1 MTLTESENFIRDLYC
16 RASDWEPLAF
26 RTWALEQFANL
37 CAADA
42 ALWGT
47 GSYQTYEFHCCEV
60 YGLDSQYGEKLRNSL
75 IYNPMAKMVMKNL
88 NTSVLMSDILEDDEF
103 YSSDLYQILFKP
115 YGISR
120 IISTAYKEKSSELY
134 SLISLYRTDQAK
146 DFTKEEQQL
155 INRLIQHLVSA
166 GDHNYKLSLPQHSD
180 GEAFAICDQH
190 GYYWHISLGFQQF
203 LNGLESDAEYSF
215 DSSYFP
221 FKIEGPTEIKCHDVM
236 FNIVAAES
244 LFKIEARLIGPL
256 DKLTLRE
263 LEIASWL
270 GKGMTFKQVAKA
282 LGLSP
287 STVSNHLY
295 RMYPKLGISSRSELV
310 ALLKNPVDKP

>member
-1 MTLTESENFIRDLYC
+1 MTLTGSENFIRELYC

-26 RTWALEQFANL
+26 RAWALEEFANL
-37 CAADA
+37 CSADA

-60 YGLDSQYGEKLRNSL
+60 YGLDSQYAEKLRNSL
-75 IYNPMAKMVMKNL
+75 IYNPMAKTVMKNL
-88 NTSVLMSDILEDDEF
+88 NASILMSDILSDDEF
-103 YSSDLYQILFKP
+103 YSSELYQILFKP

-134 SLISLYRTDQAK
+134 SLISLYRSDESK
-146 DFTKEEQQL
+146 DFTKEEQLL
-155 INRLIQHLVSA
+155 INRLVQHLVSA
-166 GDHNYKLSLPQHSD
+166 GDHNYTLSLPQQGD
-180 GEAFAICDQH
+180 GEAFAICDRH
-190 GYYWHISLGFQQF
+190 GYYWHISSGFQQF
-203 LNGLESDAEYSF
+203 LSGLEL
-215 DSSYFP
+215 DSVDNSYFP
-221 FKIEGPTEIKCHDVM
+221 YKIEGPEEIKCDDVM

-256 DKLTLRE
+256 DKLTVRE

-282 LGLSP
+282 LELSP

-295 RMYPKLGISSRSELV
+295 RMYQKLGIASRSELV
-310 ALLKNPVDKP
+310 ALLNNPVDKS